1 MSRDLGVSTTTVSR
15 AERKPRSSDK
25 ESSVSDGALA
35 GLRVIDAA
43 TLAAGP
49 LIATWMAE
57 QGAEVIKVEQP
68 DGGDPLRQWGAQRD
82 GIGLMWKSVARNKK
96 SVTLNLRL
104 EPGRDLLRS
113 LTRQADVVILNLRP
127 STMGKWGLE
136 YGGLAVANPGLVL
149 VHVTGYGAGGPK
161 SDWPG
166 FGTLGEAM
174 SGFAHLTG
182 TPDGPPTLPSFMLA
196 DGVAALNATYAVMMA
211 LYHRDVHGAGGQLID
226 INLIEPLARLLE
238 QSVLTYDQLGTI
250 PVRTGNRWDI
260 SAPRNA
266 YKTKDGRWL
275 AMSGSAPTIAMR
287 ALRAVGRPELT
298 LDPKFAEAQQRLHNA
313 AEIDAVMADWISQR
327 TLDAA
332 LAVFAEAGVAAAPI
346 YDAKQLLD
354 DPQLQARAAYR
365 SIPDPE
371 LGSMRVQAPVPR
383 FSATAGQITH
393 LGPQLGEHNAE
404 VYGELLGL
412 DTGRLAELRAQGVI

>member
-1 MSRDLGVSTTTVSR
+1 VTDS
-15 AERKPRSSDK
+15 
-25 ESSVSDGALA
+25 ALA

-49 LIATWMAE
+49 LIATWLGE
-57 QGAEVIKVEQP
+57 HGAEVIKIEQP

-96 SVTLNLRL
+96 CVTLNLRL
-104 EPGRDLLRS
+104 EAGRELLRA
-113 LTRQADVVILNLRP
+113 LTRQADVVIVNLRP
-127 STMGKWGLE
+127 STLRKWDLE
-136 YGGLAVANPGLVL
+136 YESLAAENPGLVM

-196 DGVAALNATYAVMMA
+196 DGVAALTASYAVMMA
-211 LYHRDVHGAGGQLID
+211 LYHRDTHHGPDAGRGQLID
-226 INLIEPLARLLE
+226 ISLIEPLARLLE
-238 QSVLTYDQLGTI
+238 QSVLTYDQLGMI
-250 PVRTGNRWDI
+250 PFRTGNRWDI
-260 SAPRNA
+260 SAPRNT
-266 YKTKDGRWL
+266 YRTSDGRWL

-298 LDPKFAEAQQRLHNA
+298 TDPRFAEAQHRLRNA
-313 AEIDAVMADWISQR
+313 AEIDAIMADWIGQR

-332 LAVFAEAGVAAAPI
+332 LAVFEAAGVAAAPV
-346 YDAKQLLD
+346 YDAEQLLD
-354 DPQLQARAAYR
+354 DPQLRARDVYR

-371 LGSMRVQAPVPR
+371 LGSMRVQAPVPK
-383 FSATAGQITH
+383 FSSTPGSVTH
-393 LGPQLGEHNAE
+393 LGPRLGEHNAE
-404 VYGELLGL
+404 VYRELLGIGPG
-412 DTGRLAELRAQGVI
+412 DLADLHEQGVI

>member
-1 MSRDLGVSTTTVSR
+1 VTG
-15 AERKPRSSDK
+15 
-25 ESSVSDGALA
+25 GALT

-49 LIATWMAE
+49 LIATWLGE
-57 QGAEVIKVEQP
+57 HGAEVVKIEQP

-96 SVTLNLRL
+96 CVTLNLRL
-104 EPGRDLLRS
+104 EAGRDLLRS
-113 LTRQADVVILNLRP
+113 LTQQADVVITNLRP
-127 STMGKWGLE
+127 STLRSWGLE
-136 YGGLAVANPGLVL
+136 YERLAAANSKLVM

-196 DGVAALNATYAVMMA
+196 DGVAALTATWAVMMA
-211 LYHRDVHGAGGQLID
+211 LYHRDTGSGPGGGRGQLID

-238 QSVLTYDQLGTI
+238 QSVLTYDQLGTV

-260 SAPRNA
+260 SAPRNT
-266 YKTKDGRWL
+266 YRTSDGRWL
-275 AMSGSAPTIAMR
+275 AMSGSAPAIAMR

-298 LDPKFAEAQQRLHNA
+298 ADPKFAEAQQRLRHA
-313 AEIDAVMADWISQR
+313 GEIDAIMADWIGQR

-332 LAVFAEAGVAAAPI
+332 LAVFEQAGVAAAPV
-346 YDAKQLLD
+346 YDVEQLLD
-354 DPQLQARAAYR
+354 DPQLRARGVYP

-383 FSATAGQITH
+383 FSDTPGAVTH
-393 LGPQLGEHNAE
+393 LGPRLGEHNAE
-404 VYGELLGL
+404 VYRELLGL
-412 DTGRLAELRAQGVI
+412 GRDRLHELHRQGVI

>member
-1 MSRDLGVSTTTVSR
+1 MT
-15 AERKPRSSDK
+15 
-25 ESSVSDGALA
+25 DGALT

-49 LIATWMAE
+49 LIATWMGE
-57 QGAEVIKVEQP
+57 HGAEVIKVEQP

-82 GIGLMWKSVARNKK
+82 GVGLMWKSVARNKK
-96 SVTLNLRL
+96 CVTLNLRL
-104 EPGRDLLRS
+104 EAGRDLLRS

-127 STMGKWGLE
+127 STLRTWGLE
-136 YGGLAVANPGLVL
+136 YERLAAANRALIM
-149 VHVTGYGAGGPK
+149 VHVTGYGADGPK

-182 TPDGPPTLPSFMLA
+182 TRDGPPTLPSFMLA

-211 LYHRDVHGAGGQLID
+211 LYHRDSRGADGQLID

-238 QSVLTYDQLGTI
+238 QSVLTFDQFGTI
-250 PVRTGNRWDI
+250 PMRTGNRWDI

-266 YKTKDGRWL
+266 YRTRDGRWL
-275 AMSGSAPTIAMR
+275 VMSGSAPTIAMR
-287 ALRAVGRPELT
+287 ALRAVGRPDLT
-298 LDPKFAEAQQRLHNA
+298 ADPKFAEAQQRLRNA
-313 AEIDAVMADWISQR
+313 AEIDAIMAEWIGQR

-332 LAVFAEAGVAAAPI
+332 LVVFEEAGVAAAPI
-346 YDAKQLLD
+346 YDAEQLLN
-354 DPQLQARAAYR
+354 DPQLRARGVYR
-365 SIPDPE
+365 SVPDPE

-383 FSATAGQITH
+383 FSATPGRITH
-393 LGPQLGEHNAE
+393 LGPRLGEHNAE
-404 VYGELLGL
+404 VYRELLGL
-412 DTGRLAELRAQGVI
+412 EADRLQELREQGVI

>member
-1 MSRDLGVSTTTVSR
+1 MTDS
-15 AERKPRSSDK
+15 
-25 ESSVSDGALA
+25 ALA

-49 LIATWMAE
+49 LIATCMAE

-68 DGGDPLRQWGAQRD
+68 EGGDPLRQWGGQRD
-82 GIGLMWKSVARNKK
+82 GVGLMWKSVARNKK
-96 SVTLNLRL
+96 CVTLNLRL

-113 LTRQADVVILNLRP
+113 LTRHADVVILNLRP
-127 STMGKWGLE
+127 STMRKWGLDYE
-136 YGGLAVANPGLVL
+136 NLAVANPKLVM

-196 DGVAALNATYAVMMA
+196 DGVAALTATYAVMMA
-211 LYHRDVHGAGGQLID
+211 LYHRDTHGSAGQLID

-266 YKTKDGRWL
+266 YQTKDGRWL

-287 ALRAVGRPELT
+287 ALRTVGRPELT
-298 LDPKFAEAQQRLHNA
+298 LDPKFAEAQQRLRNA
-313 AEIDAVMADWISQR
+313 AEIDAIMADWIGQR

-332 LAVFAEAGVAAAPI
+332 LAAFQEAGVAAAPI
-346 YDAKQLLD
+346 YDAQQLLD
-354 DPQLQARAAYR
+354 DPQLQARGAYP

-383 FSATAGQITH
+383 FSVTRGQITH
-393 LGPQLGEHNAE
+393 LGPRLGEHNTE

-412 DTGRLAELRAQGVI
+412 DTGRLAQLREQGVI

>member
-1 MSRDLGVSTTTVSR
+1 VT
-15 AERKPRSSDK
+15 
-25 ESSVSDGALA
+25 DGALA

-49 LIATWMAE
+49 LIATWMGE
-57 QGAEVIKVEQP
+57 FGAEVIKVEQP

-82 GIGLMWKSVARNKK
+82 GVGLMWKSVARNKK
-96 SVTLNLRL
+96 CVTLNLRH
-104 EPGRDLLRS
+104 ESGRALLRS
-113 LTRQADVVILNLRP
+113 LAGQADVVVLNLRP
-127 STMGKWGLE
+127 STLRRWGLDYE
-136 YGGLAVANPGLVL
+136 SLAAANRGLVM

-266 YKTKDGRWL
+266 YRTKDGRWL

-298 LDPKFAEAQQRLHNA
+298 MDPKFAEAQQRLRNA
-313 AEIDAVMADWISQR
+313 AEIDAIMADWISQR
-327 TLDAA
+327 TLDEA
-332 LAVFAEAGVAAAPI
+332 LAVFEDAGVAAAPI
-346 YDAKQLLD
+346 YDAQQLLN
-354 DPQLQARAAYR
+354 DPQLRARDAYP
-365 SIPDPE
+365 SIPDAE
-371 LGSMRVQAPVPR
+371 LGSMRVQAPAPR
-383 FSATAGQITH
+383 FSATPGRVAH
-393 LGPQLGEHNAE
+393 LGPRLGEHNTE

-412 DTGRLAELRAQGVI
+412 DTERLQGLREQGVI

>member
-1 MSRDLGVSTTTVSR
+1 M
-15 AERKPRSSDK
+15 
-25 ESSVSDGALA
+25 
-35 GLRVIDAA
+35 
-43 TLAAGP
+43 
-49 LIATWMAE
+49 
-57 QGAEVIKVEQP
+57 
-68 DGGDPLRQWGAQRD
+68 
-82 GIGLMWKSVARNKK
+82 
-96 SVTLNLRL
+96 
-104 EPGRDLLRS
+104 
-113 LTRQADVVILNLRP
+113 NLRP
-127 STMGKWGLE
+127 STLRTWDLDYE
-136 YGGLAVANPGLVL
+136 RLATANPRLVM

-211 LYHRDVHGAGGQLID
+211 LYHRDAHGLPGGGRGQLID

-238 QSVLTYDQLGTI
+238 QSVLTYDQLGTV

-266 YKTKDGRWL
+266 YRTSDGRWL
-275 AMSGSAPTIAMR
+275 AMSGSAPSIAMR

-298 LDPKFAEAQQRLHNA
+298 LDPKFAEAQQRLRNA
-313 AEIDAVMADWISQR
+313 AEIDAIMADWISQR

-332 LAVFAEAGVAAAPI
+332 LAVFEEAGVAAAPI

-354 DPQLQARAAYR
+354 DPQLRARGIYEAV
-365 SIPDPE
+365 PDSE
-371 LGSMRVQAPVPR
+371 LGPMRVQAPVPR
-383 FSATAGQITH
+383 FSATPGRVTH
-393 LGPQLGEHNAE
+393 LGPRLGEHNAD
-404 VYGELLGL
+404 VYAGLLGL
-412 DTGRLAELRAQGVI
+412 DSGRLQELREQGVI

>member
-1 MSRDLGVSTTTVSR
+1 VT
-15 AERKPRSSDK
+15 
-25 ESSVSDGALA
+25 DGALA

-49 LIATWMAE
+49 LIATWMGE
-57 QGAEVIKVEQP
+57 FGAEVIKVEQP

-82 GIGLMWKSVARNKK
+82 GVGLMWKSVARNKK
-96 SVTLNLRL
+96 CVTLNLRH
-104 EPGRDLLRS
+104 ESGRALLRS
-113 LTRQADVVILNLRP
+113 LAGQADVVVLNLRP
-127 STMGKWGLE
+127 STLRRWGLDYE
-136 YGGLAVANPGLVL
+136 SLAAANRGLVM

-266 YKTKDGRWL
+266 YRTKDGRWL

-298 LDPKFAEAQQRLHNA
+298 MDPKFAEAQQRLRNA
-313 AEIDAVMADWISQR
+313 AEIDAIMADWIIQR
-327 TLDAA
+327 TLDEA
-332 LAVFAEAGVAAAPI
+332 LAVFEDAGVAAAPI
-346 YDAKQLLD
+346 YDAQQLLN
-354 DPQLQARAAYR
+354 DPQLRARDAYP
-365 SIPDPE
+365 SIPDAE
-371 LGSMRVQAPVPR
+371 LGSMRVQAPAPR
-383 FSATAGQITH
+383 FSATPGRVAH
-393 LGPQLGEHNAE
+393 LGPRLGEHNTE

-412 DTGRLAELRAQGVI
+412 DTERLQGLREQGVI

>member
-1 MSRDLGVSTTTVSR
+1 VT
-15 AERKPRSSDK
+15 
-25 ESSVSDGALA
+25 DGALA

-49 LIATWMAE
+49 LIATWMGE
-57 QGAEVIKVEQP
+57 HGAEVIKVEQP

-82 GIGLMWKSVARNKK
+82 EIGLMWKSVARNKK
-96 SVTLNLRL
+96 CVSLNLRL
-104 EPGRDLLRS
+104 ETGRDLLRS
-113 LTRQADVVILNLRP
+113 LTRQADVVIMNLRP
-127 STMGKWGLE
+127 STLRKWGLE
-136 YGGLAVANPGLVL
+136 YESLAADNPRLVM

-196 DGVAALNATYAVMMA
+196 DGVAALTATYAVMMA
-211 LYHRDVHGAGGQLID
+211 LYHRDTRGGSGGGGAGGGRGQLID
-226 INLIEPLARLLE
+226 ISLIEPLARLLE

-260 SAPRNA
+260 SAPRNT
-266 YKTKDGRWL
+266 YRTSDGRWL

-298 LDPKFAEAQQRLHNA
+298 LDPKFAEAQQRLRNA
-313 AEIDAVMADWISQR
+313 AEIDAIMSDWIGQR
-327 TLDAA
+327 TLEDA
-332 LAVFAEAGVAAAPI
+332 LAVFEEAGVAAAPI
-346 YDAKQLLD
+346 YDAQQLLD
-354 DPQLQARAAYR
+354 DPQLRARGVYQPVDD
-365 SIPDPE
+365 PD

-383 FSATAGQITH
+383 FSATPGTVTH
-393 LGPQLGEHNAE
+393 LGPRLGEHNAE
-404 VYGELLGL
+404 VYRELLGL
-412 DTGRLAELRAQGVI
+412 DGGRLAELHEQGVI

>member
-1 MSRDLGVSTTTVSR
+1 VT
-15 AERKPRSSDK
+15 
-25 ESSVSDGALA
+25 DGALA

-49 LIATWMAE
+49 LIATWMGE
-57 QGAEVIKVEQP
+57 FGAEVIKVEQP

-82 GIGLMWKSVARNKK
+82 GVGLMWKSVARNKK
-96 SVTLNLRL
+96 CVTLNLRH
-104 EPGRDLLRS
+104 ESGRALLRS
-113 LTRQADVVILNLRP
+113 LAGQADVVVLNLRP
-127 STMGKWGLE
+127 STLHRWGLDYE
-136 YGGLAVANPGLVL
+136 NLAAANRGLVM

-266 YKTKDGRWL
+266 YRTKDGHWL

-298 LDPKFAEAQQRLHNA
+298 MDPKFAEAQQRLRNA
-313 AEIDAVMADWISQR
+313 AEIDAIMADWIIQR
-327 TLDAA
+327 TLDEA
-332 LAVFAEAGVAAAPI
+332 LAVFEDAGVAAAPI
-346 YDAKQLLD
+346 YDAQQLLN
-354 DPQLQARAAYR
+354 DPQLRARDAYP
-365 SIPDPE
+365 SIPDAE
-371 LGSMRVQAPVPR
+371 LGSMRVQAPAPR
-383 FSATAGQITH
+383 FSATPGRVAH
-393 LGPQLGEHNAE
+393 LGPRLGEHNTE

-412 DTGRLAELRAQGVI
+412 DTEGLQGLREQGVI

>member
-1 MSRDLGVSTTTVSR
+1 MT
-15 AERKPRSSDK
+15 
-25 ESSVSDGALA
+25 DGALA

-49 LIATWMAE
+49 LIATWMGE
-57 QGAEVIKVEQP
+57 FGAEVIKVEQP

-82 GIGLMWKSVARNKK
+82 GVGLMWKSVARNKK
-96 SVTLNLRL
+96 CVTLNLRTRS
-104 EPGRDLLRS
+104 GRALLRS
-113 LTRQADVVILNLRP
+113 LAGQADVVVLNLRP
-127 STMGKWGLE
+127 STLHRWGLDYE
-136 YGGLAVANPGLVL
+136 SLAAANRGLVM

-266 YKTKDGRWL
+266 YRTKDGRWL

-298 LDPKFAEAQQRLHNA
+298 MDPKFAEAQQRLRNA
-313 AEIDAVMADWISQR
+313 AEIDAIMADWIIQR
-327 TLDAA
+327 TLDEA
-332 LAVFAEAGVAAAPI
+332 LAVFEDAGVAAAPI
-346 YDAKQLLD
+346 YDAQQLLN
-354 DPQLQARAAYR
+354 DPQLQARDAYP
-365 SIPDPE
+365 SIADAE

-383 FSATAGQITH
+383 FSATPGRVAH
-393 LGPQLGEHNAE
+393 LGPRLGEHNTE

-412 DTGRLAELRAQGVI
+412 DTEGLQGLREQGVI

>member
-1 MSRDLGVSTTTVSR
+1 VT
-15 AERKPRSSDK
+15 
-25 ESSVSDGALA
+25 DGALA

-49 LIATWMAE
+49 LIATWMGE
-57 QGAEVIKVEQP
+57 FGAEVIKVEQP

-82 GIGLMWKSVARNKK
+82 GVGLMWKSVARNKK
-96 SVTLNLRL
+96 CVTLNLRTRS
-104 EPGRDLLRS
+104 GRALLRS
-113 LTRQADVVILNLRP
+113 LAGQADVVVLNLRP
-127 STMGKWGLE
+127 STLRRWGLDYE
-136 YGGLAVANPGLVL
+136 NLAAANRALVM

-266 YKTKDGRWL
+266 YRTKDGRWL

-298 LDPKFAEAQQRLHNA
+298 MDPKFAEAQQRLRNA
-313 AEIDAVMADWISQR
+313 AEIDAIMADWISQR
-327 TLDAA
+327 TLDEA
-332 LAVFAEAGVAAAPI
+332 LAVFEDAGVAAAPI
-346 YDAKQLLD
+346 YDAQQLLN
-354 DPQLQARAAYR
+354 DPQLQARDAYP
-365 SIPDPE
+365 SIPDAE

-383 FSATAGQITH
+383 FSATPGRVAH
-393 LGPQLGEHNAE
+393 LGPRLGEHNTE

-412 DTGRLAELRAQGVI
+412 DTERLQGLREQGVI